1 MPLHPVRS
9 LFDFARINNIGAG
22 ATATIEF
29 TIKAKSI
36 LLATSQGDLV
46 IAPGEYMSLNLNGR
60 GNGLMLLLYFII
72 VFLAV
77 YIYIFFFFWFC
88 FLPVR
93 GWGGYV

>member
-9 LFDFARINNIGAG
+9 LFDFARVNNIGAG

-29 TIKAKSI
+29 TITAKSI

-60 GNGLMLLLYFII
+60 GNGFDAAFRLYDC
-72 VFLAV
+72 VFSC
-77 YIYIFFFFWFC
+77 IYVFRFC